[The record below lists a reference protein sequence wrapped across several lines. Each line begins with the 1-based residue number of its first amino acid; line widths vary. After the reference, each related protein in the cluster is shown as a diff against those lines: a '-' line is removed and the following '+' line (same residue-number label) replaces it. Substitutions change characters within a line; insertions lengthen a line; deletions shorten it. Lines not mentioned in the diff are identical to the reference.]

1 MFKNQRQNEILEMLG
16 KEKFISVNTLA
27 SRLYASLPTVRRD
40 LTALENAGLVKRSHG
55 GVMLFD
61 GKESTPVSFR
71 QGKHTG
77 EKGKMA
83 RLAVRLINDG
93 DLIFLD
99 SSSTVLHLADYL
111 GNLKELTA
119 VTNGLIA
126 AKRFSDAGTKV
137 FSTGGRLLAESSA
150 LVGHSAERTVEE
162 FNADI
167 MFFSAAALS
176 LDGIISDWS
185 EDERNMRLSMA
196 RSSKVKVFLCDSSK
210 FDKKCSFRFGGLS
223 EVDYIVTD
231 KPLSEDLMGNLSLAS
246 DSEGSAYLYKIIK
259 E

>member
-1 MFKNQRQNEILEMLG
+1 MFKNQRQNEILEMLA
-16 KEKFISVNTLA
+16 KEKFLSVNTIA
-27 SRLYASLPTVRRD
+27 SRLYSSLPTVRRD

-55 GVMLFD
+55 GVMLYE
-61 GKESTPVSFR
+61 GKESTPVAFR
-71 QGKHTG
+71 QGKQAG

-83 RLAVRLINDG
+83 KLAVNMISDG
-93 DLIFLD
+93 DLIFFD
-99 SSSTVLHLADYL
+99 SSSTVLHLADYIS
-111 GNLKELTA
+111 NFKNITV

-126 AKRFSDAGTKV
+126 AKKFSDAGARV

-150 LVGHSAERTVEE
+150 LVGHSAERTVDE

-176 LDGIISDWS
+176 DDGIISDWS

-196 RSSKVKVFLCDSSK
+196 KASKIKVFLCDSSK

-223 EVDYIVTD
+223 DVDYIVTD
-231 KPLSEDLMGNLSLAS
+231 KPLHEKIAEKLSLIS
-246 DSEGSAYLYKIIK
+246 DSESGALLYKMVR